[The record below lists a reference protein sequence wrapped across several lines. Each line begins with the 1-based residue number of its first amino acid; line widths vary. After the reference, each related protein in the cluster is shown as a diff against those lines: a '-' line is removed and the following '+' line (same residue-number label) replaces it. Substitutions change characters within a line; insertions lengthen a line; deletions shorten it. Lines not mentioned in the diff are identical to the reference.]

1 MAAVVVGVPQK
12 TLGKL
17 FKAGSSH
24 IYIYRDSRQ
33 TDIELENGK
42 W

>member
-24 IYIYRDSRQ
+24 I
-33 TDIELENGK
+33 
-42 W
+42 